1 MMASAVTVFA
11 DAGYAGKLLANARHK
26 LRLAVEVV
34 AKPPDQKRFAVLP
47 RRWVVERTYGWLM
60 RCRRLARDYEGLP
73 ATSEALIKWSMIG
86 IMARR
91 LAPAPGRRPWQ
102 PQHTG

>member
-1 MMASAVTVFA
+1 MMASVVTVFA

-102 PQHTG
+102 PQHAG